1 MNWDATKASQS
12 SYSNA
17 CFQHYDSSRN
27 DSFGGLPNASAED
40 GHASAHKGDMA
51 GSLFFT
57 QGWFEDTLP
66 TQLQDEIAFANLDG
80 DLYDS
85 VKVSLELCILA
96 YQRALHV

>member
-1 MNWDATKASQS
+1 
-12 SYSNA
+12 
-17 CFQHYDSSRN
+17 
-27 DSFGGLPNASAED
+27 
-40 GHASAHKGDMA
+40 MA